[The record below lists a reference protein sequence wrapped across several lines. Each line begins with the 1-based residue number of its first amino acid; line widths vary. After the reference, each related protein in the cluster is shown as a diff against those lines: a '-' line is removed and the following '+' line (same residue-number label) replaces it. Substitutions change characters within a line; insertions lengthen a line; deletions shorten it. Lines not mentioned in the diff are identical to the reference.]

1 MSVVNAACSLRRRAV
16 CRYTNIAAIKVVIKG
31 NKKVDMTATP
41 GLLNGAREENT
52 ERMIAIAP
60 PAPAIAAISEARITS
75 FSRILD
81 TLGSDNQEKSAPR
94 IPQHFKQL
102 LSASFKYRFVFFSG
116 FPFLH

>member
-1 MSVVNAACSLRRRAV
+1 
-16 CRYTNIAAIKVVIKG
+16 
-31 NKKVDMTATP
+31 MTATP

-94 IPQHFKQL
+94 IPQHL
-102 LSASFKYRFVFFSG
+102 RRCAVRVNLHVLSFGARRDLISTVALAQCVPGHVTAETVSTVKEFGLRFY
-116 FPFLH
+116 HRA